1 MKAILLFFIL
11 ASSTLYAQKTPK
23 FQTVVILTSAEC
35 GDCKERIE
43 GYFNYTKGVKFA
55 ELDVP
60 TKKLTIKF
68 ATSKFT
74 LQQIKEKVSQLGY
87 DADELKANPEAQKKL
102 PLCCQPGGMG
112 N

>member
-1 MKAILLFFIL
+1 MRALVIFFIL
-11 ASSTLYAQKTPK
+11 ISSTLYAQKAPK
-23 FQTVVILTSAEC
+23 FQTVVIKTSAEC
-35 GDCKERIE
+35 GDCKDRIE
-43 GYFNYTKGVKFA
+43 GYFNYIKGVKFA

-60 TKKLTIKF
+60 SKNLTIKF

-74 LQQIKEKVSQLGY
+74 LQEIKERVTQIGY